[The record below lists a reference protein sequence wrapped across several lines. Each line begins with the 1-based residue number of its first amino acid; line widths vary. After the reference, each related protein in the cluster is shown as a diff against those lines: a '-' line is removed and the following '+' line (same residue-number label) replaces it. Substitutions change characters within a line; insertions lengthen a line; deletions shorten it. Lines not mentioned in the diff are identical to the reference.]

1 MAKGLNIDDILAS
14 LEQEKTAEDT
24 FAEGVAENEAATQE
38 TPAETPA
45 EETNEDSDVNEA
57 VEEKTAEATSDEDL
71 EKIAAESDAQ
81 GRIMAQAFMDE
92 LQKLAVGDGPY
103 TPNMDDAKKGI
114 NELVKGDVPEAG
126 KVDAV
131 VAKLKEMEGVARS
144 GSYVQAN
151 AEAAPAPAKAPDET
165 AGSTAS
171 DNRIKAA
178 SADESPET
186 RIVGNL
192 YDTYFKEEE
201 SNE

>member
-103 TPNMDDAKKGI
+103 TPNMDDAKK
-114 NELVKGDVPEAG
+114 
-126 KVDAV
+126 
-131 VAKLKEMEGVARS
+131 
-144 GSYVQAN
+144 
-151 AEAAPAPAKAPDET
+151 
-165 AGSTAS
+165 
-171 DNRIKAA
+171 
-178 SADESPET
+178 
-186 RIVGNL
+186 
-192 YDTYFKEEE
+192 
-201 SNE
+201 